1 MTSHQEATQP
11 ERKRITFDP
20 TINAGHLLTFAG
32 FLITLSVGWATLDK
46 RVVVLEEARKTQDQ
60 IDRHQDAMQRANADS
75 VRESLAEIKA
85 GVRELNQRF
94 DGMKVRQ

>member
-1 MTSHQEATQP
+1 MTDDQDASKQ

-46 RVVVLEEARKTQDQ
+46 RVVVLEEARKTQEQ

-85 GVRELNQRF
+85 GVRELNQRL
-94 DGMKVRQ
+94 DAMKARP